1 MKRSDITDRMVCE
14 AYAIKNADPFG
25 WRDMADVIL
34 IRLTGASRKVAY
46 AAMERAERNGFIE
59 SGVSLRSGW
68 LTDKGRELL
77 ADA

>member
-1 MKRSDITDRMVCE
+1 
-14 AYAIKNADPFG
+14 
-25 WRDMADVIL
+25 MADVIL